1 MILPV
6 VLALVALQ
14 RIAEALYAERNTQRL
29 LARGGIEIAP
39 RQHGWLVLLHTTWLL
54 SMALF
59 VPWSTIPNWWLLGF
73 YAVLQLARV
82 WVLATLGPYW
92 TTKIVTMPGTP
103 LVRRGPYRFMK
114 HPNYAIVVCE
124 IAVLP
129 LAFSAWTIAIVF
141 TIFNAALL
149 AWRIRA
155 ENRSL
160 ADRPVSS

>member
-29 LARGGIEIAP
+29 LARGGIEVAP
-39 RQHGWLVLLHTTWLL
+39 RQHAWLVLLHTTWLL

-59 VPWSTIPNWWLLGF
+59 VPWSTVPNWWLLGF

-92 TTKIVTMPGTP
+92 TTKIITMPGTP

-129 LAFSAWTIAIVF
+129 LAFSAWTIAFVF
-141 TIFNAALL
+141 TILNAALL